1 MGYYTWNTFALM
13 LLVLCCVETTISSG
27 TPSRGHVRPPMVRID
42 AGTRSRYGFRGRHGI
57 HANRQIRKRSLR
69 KEELLKRSEVI
80 KNILLNYDNRISPH
94 FDPDVPTKVKV
105 HMYVNSFDSIRES
118 SMDFSMNFIITQKWN
133 DPRLKFS
140 TGTDENLELDTKFM
154 DRIWVPDLYFANEKE
169 ANFHNITVPNRMMHL
184 HADGTVQY
192 RVRLTMT
199 ATCPMKLEKFPLDI
213 QTCSIFIKSFVYTP
227 DNVVF
232 EWDDGSAVTHNRQME
247 LSQFTISNITFGDCH
262 RDYEENNFTCIST
275 SFHLQRKYAYY
286 MLHAYLPST
295 LIVVISWL
303 SFWLPTEST
312 AARISLS
319 SLTILTMITQRQSNS
334 GDLPP
339 VSYIKAI
346 DIWTVA
352 CLLFVFAAF
361 VEYTLVC
368 FFSRQDCHVLT
379 ISLTGAKESIFAT
392 SSNQSPKDTDIGITN
407 VQEGASDNPYT
418 LDNDNVTLDVTVPN
432 PKAKQRA
439 KRVDVISRV
448 VFPTL
453 FAIFLIPYWSIYLR

>member
-1 MGYYTWNTFALM
+1 MGITWNLFSLAL
-13 LLVLCCVETTISSG
+13 VAYSINIVIANV
-27 TPSRGHVRPPMVRID
+27 SRSDVI
-42 AGTRSRYGFRGRHGI
+42 
-57 HANRQIRKRSLR
+57 RQI
-69 KEELLKRSEVI
+69 LKT
-80 KNILLNYDNRISPH
+80 YDNRISPH
-94 FDPDVPTKVKV
+94 FDPDFPTKVKV

-133 DPRLKFS
+133 DPRLEFK
-140 TGTDENLELDTKFM
+140 TGSAEALELDTLNMKE
-154 DRIWVPDLYFANEKE
+154 IWVPDLYFANEKE
-169 ANFHNITVPNRMMHL
+169 ANFHDVTVPNKMMHL
-184 HADGTVQY
+184 YPDGTVQY
-192 RVRLTMT
+192 RIRLTMT
-199 ATCPMKLEKFPLDI
+199 ATCPMKLEKFPLDV
-213 QTCSIFIKSFVYTP
+213 QTCSIYIKSFVYTP

-232 EWDDGSAVTHNRQME
+232 EWENGTAVTHNKDME
-247 LSQFTISNITFGDCH
+247 LSQFTIDNITFGKCF

-334 GDLPP
+334 GNLPP

-368 FFSRQDCHVLT
+368 FFSRQDCHTLT

-392 SSNQSPKDTDIGITN
+392 VSSQDEKDTDMN
-407 VQEGASDNPYT
+407 VNSEEGGDSNP
-418 LDNDNVTLDVTVPN
+418 LGPPEADNVTLDVTVPN
-432 PKAKQRA
+432 PRAKLRA
-439 KRVDVISRV
+439 KRVDVISRIL
-448 VFPTL
+448 FPAG
-453 FAIFLIPYWSIYLR
+453 FAMFLIPYWSFYLR

>member
-1 MGYYTWNTFALM
+1 MGITWNIAS
-13 LLVLCCVETTISSG
+13 LVLFAYSINIVIANV
-27 TPSRGHVRPPMVRID
+27 SRSEI
-42 AGTRSRYGFRGRHGI
+42 I
-57 HANRQIRKRSLR
+57 RQILEK
-69 KEELLKRSEVI
+69 
-80 KNILLNYDNRISPH
+80 YDNRISPH
-94 FDPDVPTKVKV
+94 FDPDVPTTVKV

-133 DPRLKFS
+133 DPRLRFK
-140 TGTDENLELDTKFM
+140 TGSDDALELDTLNMKE
-154 DRIWVPDLYFANEKE
+154 IWVPDLYFANEKE
-169 ANFHNITVPNRMMHL
+169 ASFHDVTVPNKMMHL
-184 HADGTVQY
+184 YSDGTVQY
-192 RVRLTMT
+192 RIRLTMT
-199 ATCPMKLEKFPLDI
+199 ATCPMKLEKFPLDV

-232 EWDDGSAVTHNRQME
+232 EWDDGTAVTHNKNME
-247 LSQFTISNITFGDCH
+247 LSQFTIDNITFGKCH

-334 GDLPP
+334 GNLPP

-368 FFSRQDCHVLT
+368 FFSRQDCHTLT

-392 SSNQSPKDTDIGITN
+392 VSSQGEKNTDMTVNTDEAG
-407 VQEGASDNPYT
+407 DNPLGALET
-418 LDNDNVTLDVTVPN
+418 DNVTLDVTVPN
-432 PKAKQRA
+432 PKAKLRA
-439 KRVDVISRV
+439 KRVDVISRIL
-448 VFPTL
+448 FPAG
-453 FAIFLIPYWSIYLR
+453 FAMFLVPYWSVYLR